1 MDIPPKSGRQRR
13 AEIRE
18 KRRQRAL
25 AQSAQLRAAMA
36 PPPLA
41 RPPGAVEADP
51 AALVHNNTY
60 GLLPLYYVDLAFT
73 CRDCGSE
80 ELWTAKAQ
88 KWWYEVAKGNI
99 NSTAVRCRPCRRR
112 EQARRAE
119 ARRVH
124 LEGLERQ
131 SGKGRGD
138 ASP

>member
-18 KRRQRAL
+18 RRRQRAL
-25 AQSAQLRAAMA
+25 AQAAAA
-36 PPPLA
+36 PPRLPQ

-51 AALVHNNTY
+51 SELTHNNTY

-119 ARRVH
+119 ARRVP
-124 LEGLERQ
+124 LEGLERRP
-131 SGKGRGD
+131 GKDHGD
-138 ASP
+138 ARP

>member
-25 AQSAQLRAAMA
+25 AQA
-36 PPPLA
+36 PTATPRFPQ

-51 AALVHNNTY
+51 AELTHNNTY

-73 CRDCGSE
+73 CRDCSSE

-112 EQARRAE
+112 EQARRDE

-124 LEGLERQ
+124 LEGLARR
-131 SGKGRGD
+131 SGQCGED

>member
-1 MDIPPKSGRQRR
+1 MDTPPRSGRQRR

-25 AQSAQLRAAMA
+25 ARAAAEAA
-36 PPPLA
+36 PVRAPQ

-51 AALVHNNTY
+51 AALAHCNTY
-60 GLLPLYYVDLAFT
+60 GLLPLYYVDIAFT
-73 CRDCGSE
+73 CRDCGSQ

-112 EQARRAE
+112 EQARRDE

-124 LEGLERQ
+124 LEGLRRRDAA
-131 SGKGRGD
+131 GRKGGQ
-138 ASP
+138 

>member
-18 KRRQRAL
+18 RRRQRAQ
-25 AQSAQLRAAMA
+25 AGSAATS
-36 PPPLA
+36 P
-41 RPPGAVEADP
+41 RPPQRPPDAVEADP
-51 AALVHNNTY
+51 AELTHNNTY

-99 NSTAVRCRPCRRR
+99 NSTAVRCRPCRGR
-112 EQARRAE
+112 EQARRDE

-124 LEGLERQ
+124 LEGLERRP
-131 SGKGRGD
+131 GKDPGD
-138 ASP
+138 AGP

>member
-1 MDIPPKSGRQRR
+1 MDAPRKSGRQRR

-25 AQSAQLRAAMA
+25 ALAAER
-36 PPPLA
+36 PPRPPQ

-51 AALVHNNTY
+51 AELAHNNTY
-60 GLLPLYYVDLAFT
+60 GQLPLYYVDIAFT
-73 CRDCGSE
+73 CRDCGSG

-99 NSTAVRCRPCRRR
+99 NSTAVRCRACRRR
-112 EQARRAE
+112 EQARRDE

-124 LEGLERQ
+124 LDGLRH
-131 SGKGRGD
+131 RAADRPGD
-138 ASP
+138 ASGA